1 MSLTLRRNGWMLI
14 GLLPVLAAAQAGK
27 LVIPDFGDL
36 AKKATSSVDITLDG
50 DMLKSASHMMG
61 AGGGRGPTDT
71 DVSSLV
77 AGLKAIT
84 VRSFMFD
91 RPDMYS
97 QQAVEGV
104 LSQVE
109 VPGWRKVVSVRQK
122 GERVEIHMRENAD
135 DGGLLIVSEEPTE
148 LTIVNIAGKI
158 SLDQLRQLQGHMGVP
173 NLQGMVG
180 GAPPTPPAPP
190 SPAAVAT
197 PAPPLPAAQ
206 EAAPVPP
213 APPPA
218 PPAPAPRGPGP
229 VI

>member
-1 MSLTLRRNGWMLI
+1 MSLTLRRSSWMLV

-27 LVIPDFGDL
+27 LDIPDFGDL

-50 DMLKSASHMMG
+50 DMLRSASHLMG
-61 AGGGRGPTDT
+61 AGGGRGPNDT

-77 AGLKAIT
+77 AGLKAVT
-84 VRSFMFD
+84 VRSFTFD
-91 RPDMYS
+91 KPDMYS

-104 LSQVE
+104 LAQVD
-109 VPGWRKVVSVRQK
+109 VPGGRKVVSVREN
-122 GERVEIHMRENAD
+122 GE

-180 GAPPTPPAPP
+180 APAALPAPP

-206 EAAPVPP
+206 EAAPVAPTPP
-213 APPPA
+213 AA
-218 PPAPAPRGPGP
+218 PPAPRGPGGP

>member
-1 MSLTLRRNGWMLI
+1 MSPTLRRGGWMLI

-50 DMLKSASHMMG
+50 DMLKSASHLMG
-61 AGGGRGPTDT
+61 GGGGRNPNDT
-71 DVSSLV
+71 DVSGLV

-104 LSQVE
+104 LAQVE

-173 NLQGMVG
+173 NLPGMVG
-180 GAPPTPPAPP
+180 SAPPAPPAPP

-213 APPPA
+213 MPPAA
-218 PPAPAPRGPGP
+218 PPAPRPTGP

>member
-1 MSLTLRRNGWMLI
+1 MNSTLRRSAWMLL

-50 DMLKSASHMMG
+50 DMLKSASHLMG
-61 AGGGRGPTDT
+61 AGGGRGPNDT

-84 VRSFMFD
+84 VRSFTFD
-91 RPDMYS
+91 KPDMYS

-104 LSQVE
+104 LAQVD
-109 VPGWRKVVSVRQK
+109 VPGWRKVVSVREK
-122 GERVEIHMRENAD
+122 GERVEIHMRENAE

-180 GAPPTPPAPP
+180 SAPPAPPAPP

-213 APPPA
+213 VPPA
-218 PPAPAPRGPGP
+218 APRGTTGP